1 MDHRDLT
8 PVLQYLAA
16 GQAGK
21 FDDSWAN
28 PDPATLERAESL
40 YIAHHG
46 RLPSPALVVPKQLEP
61 SEKFR
66 VYVVNFTECMHH
78 FLEVSGDKSATEA
91 FSCKSWD
98 GVEDEVAKAME
109 AVEGH
114 DKRRRS
120 WRKPFEAADR
130 LGGITARR
138 IEFLVQLIPDGE
150 YTGLL
155 AGGLRLLCNTAKRKK
170 EVRETI
176 LQMLDSLGDTVSHS
190 KAQIRLYSDDPDL
203 KEKSEDLY
211 MAILD
216 FVAYVVSYL
225 NRSSAI
231 ESFKAF
237 FQQTDYGSKLDDAVD
252 KVKKASASFEG
263 SVSICFQTRVE
274 IIDKNVRALVSPIMA
289 LYFTLGGLVRD
300 FPTQMEQLVRK
311 EMQNAAMFQPTMHF
325 IQFVGPMQPQMPPPG
340 FNASQLWPLLCTNW
354 NGGSPTVAEDLLA
367 NSKADVQLALRL
379 PPSSRGQNQI
389 GYLLIEDAF
398 VVWLKSL
405 ESQILVLHDEQSL
418 EGTSSSLSTLSYLC
432 ALITEMMSAPGM
444 VRLCFFCGLHSA
456 DGDVLGG
463 GYGLMRSLALQLLQ
477 PFGGNAN
484 LSTTGCDLN
493 LLGQGLM
500 MNDLSTAC
508 SVFNMLLHNVPVG
521 VVYILVDGAFW
532 YASGSHGDEMAAVMA
547 FLNRLVIE
555 SRANANRGLVLKI
568 LVTNPTPSQRNSWD
582 IQAAVVHLEQSL
594 FEDSHEVDVQRMIAG
609 F

>member
-28 PDPATLERAESL
+28 PDPATLEMAESL

-46 RLPSPALVVPKQLEP
+46 RLPSPAPVAPKQLEP

-78 FLEVSGDKSATEA
+78 FLEVTGDKSATEA
-91 FSCKSWD
+91 FSCKFWD

-109 AVEGH
+109 AFEGH

-130 LGGITARR
+130 LGGIAARR
-138 IEFLVQLIPDGE
+138 IEFLVQLIPDANV
-150 YTGLL
+150 L
-155 AGGLRLLCNTAKRKK
+155 TAKRKK

-190 KAQIRLYSDDPDL
+190 KAQIKLYSDDPDL

-225 NRSSAI
+225 NRPSAI

-237 FQQTDYGSKLDDAVD
+237 FQQADYGSKLDDAVD

-274 IIDKNVRALVSPIMA
+274 EIDKNVRALVSPIMA

-300 FPTQMEQLVRK
+300 FPGEFIQNTQHSGENSARKLTLPAGKAQMEQLVRK
-311 EMQNAAMFQPTMHF
+311 EMQNAAMFQPTMQF
-325 IQFVGPMQPQMPPPG
+325 IQYVGPMQPQMPPPG

-367 NSKADVQLALRL
+367 ISKADVQLALRS
-379 PPSSRGQNQI
+379 PPSSMGQNQI

-418 EGTSSSLSTLSYLC
+418 EGSSSLSTLSYLC

-444 VRLCFFCGLHSA
+444 IRLCFFCGLHSA

-463 GYGLMRSLALQLLQ
+463 GYGLMRSLTLQLLQ
-477 PFGGNAN
+477 PFGNAN
-484 LSTTGCDLN
+484 LSPTGNDLN
-493 LLGQGLM
+493 LLAQGLM
-500 MNDLSTAC
+500 MNDLSTTC
-508 SVFNMLLHNVPVG
+508 SVFNMLLHNVPAG

-547 FLNRLVIE
+547 FLNRLVLE

-568 LVTNPTPSQRNSWD
+568 LVTNPTPSQRNGWD
-582 IQAAVVHLEQSL
+582 I
-594 FEDSHEVDVQRMIAG
+594 
-609 F
+609 

>member
-1 MDHRDLT
+1 MDDTDLT
-8 PVLQYLAA
+8 AVSRFLAA
-16 GQAGK
+16 GLAGK
-21 FDDSWAN
+21 FADSWAN
-28 PDPATLERAESL
+28 PDPATLEKAKSL

-46 RLPSPALVVPKQLEP
+46 RLPSPAPVAPKQREP

-66 VYVVNFTECMHH
+66 VYVVNFTKCMHH
-78 FLEVSGDKSATEA
+78 FLEVTGDESATEA

-130 LGGITARR
+130 LGGIAARR

-155 AGGLRLLCNTAKRKK
+155 AGGLRLLCNTAKRKN

-190 KAQIRLYSDDPDL
+190 KAQIKLYSDDPDL

-274 IIDKNVRALVSPIMA
+274 KIDKNVRALVLPIEA
-289 LYFTLGGLVRD
+289 LFFILAGIYVGL
-300 FPTQMEQLVRK
+300 
-311 EMQNAAMFQPTMHF
+311 
-325 IQFVGPMQPQMPPPG
+325 MQPQMPPPG
-340 FNASQLWPLLCTNW
+340 FNAPANMPSSQLWPLLCTNW
-354 NGGSPTVAEDLLA
+354 NGGSPAVAEDLLA
-367 NSKADVQLALRL
+367 ISKADVQLALRS
-379 PPSSRGQNQI
+379 PPPSRGQNQI
-389 GYLLIEDAF
+389 GYLLTEDAF
-398 VVWLKSL
+398 VVWLKAL
-405 ESQILVLHDEQSL
+405 ESQILVLHDEKSL
-418 EGTSSSLSTLSYLC
+418 EGSSSSLSTLSYLC

-444 VRLCFFCGLHSA
+444 IRLCFFCGLHSA

-477 PFGGNAN
+477 PLGGNAN
-484 LSTTGCDLN
+484 LFTTGNDLN
-493 LLGQGLM
+493 LLAQGLM

-547 FLNRLVIE
+547 FLNRLVLE

-568 LVTNPTPSQRNSWD
+568 LVTNPTPSQRNGWD

-594 FEDSHEVDVQRMIAG
+594 FEDGHELDVQRMMAG

>member
-28 PDPATLERAESL
+28 PDPATLEMAESL

-46 RLPSPALVVPKQLEP
+46 RLPSPAPVAPKQLEP

-78 FLEVSGDKSATEA
+78 FLEVTGDKSATEA
-91 FSCKSWD
+91 FSCKFWD

-109 AVEGH
+109 AFEGH

-130 LGGITARR
+130 LGGIAARR

-155 AGGLRLLCNTAKRKK
+155 AGGLRLLCNVVLTANVLTAKRKK

-190 KAQIRLYSDDPDL
+190 KAQIKLYSDDPDL

-225 NRSSAI
+225 NRPSAI

-237 FQQTDYGSKLDDAVD
+237 FQQADYGSKLDDAVD

-274 IIDKNVRALVSPIMA
+274 EIDKNVRALVSPIMA
-289 LYFTLGGLVRD
+289 LYFTLGGLY
-300 FPTQMEQLVRK
+300 
-311 EMQNAAMFQPTMHF
+311 
-325 IQFVGPMQPQMPPPG
+325 VGPMQPQMPPPG

-367 NSKADVQLALRL
+367 ISKADVQLALRS
-379 PPSSRGQNQI
+379 PPSSMGQNQI

-418 EGTSSSLSTLSYLC
+418 EGSSSLSTLSYLC

-444 VRLCFFCGLHSA
+444 IRLCFFCGLHSA

-463 GYGLMRSLALQLLQ
+463 GYGLMRSLTLQLLQ
-477 PFGGNAN
+477 PFGNAN
-484 LSTTGCDLN
+484 LSPTGNDLN
-493 LLGQGLM
+493 LLAQGLM
-500 MNDLSTAC
+500 MNDLSTTC
-508 SVFNMLLHNVPVG
+508 SVFNMLLHNVPAG

-547 FLNRLVIE
+547 FLNRLVLE

-568 LVTNPTPSQRNSWD
+568 LVTNPTPSQRNGWD
-582 IQAAVVHLEQSL
+582 I
-594 FEDSHEVDVQRMIAG
+594 
-609 F
+609 